1 MKSMFRESEPYDYDV
16 YVRIDFKNELLNRT
30 GAHSNRLYNQFENT
44 MNYLVDKGIIKLEDL
59 MESEYNLKYS
69 LPQ

>member
-1 MKSMFRESEPYDYDV
+1 
-16 YVRIDFKNELLNRT
+16 
-30 GAHSNRLYNQFENT
+30 

-69 LPQ
+69 PAAIAIPR